1 MTNFSTTDA
10 TQKQKQTTGGSKSN
24 SVLSCCCLS
33 SAGVCLVLGFLAGLI
48 CGFLAQRHGF
58 SPGQWDSVFASNSQ
72 DEAGLVFTSNGDLVS
87 DGSFKCTVRLNSQ
100 EKSDLMQTCDMC
112 SQTRLLNVS
121 NAWYADCNGLYS
133 LTNLTSVWDKKRSVF
148 ERISGGINPRDKR
161 YIYWN
166 AHFYG
171 PDFYGWSIGDSRSL
185 SESGPFHAQGR
196 AGVKDQPWLG
206 SWNDNVTVTMVTCN
220 PGGTEANRI
229 RFDKQME

>member
-1 MTNFSTTDA
+1 M
-10 TQKQKQTTGGSKSN
+10 
-24 SVLSCCCLS
+24 
-33 SAGVCLVLGFLAGLI
+33 
-48 CGFLAQRHGF
+48 
-58 SPGQWDSVFASNSQ
+58 
-72 DEAGLVFTSNGDLVS
+72 S

-161 YIYWN
+161 CWQTWKDLLFVNLIFLAASRYIYWN

-185 SESGPFHAQGR
+185 SESGPFHAQGIYTISYI
-196 AGVKDQPWLG
+196 K
-206 SWNDNVTVTMVTCN
+206 
-220 PGGTEANRI
+220 
-229 RFDKQME
+229 